1 MGMPDFLL
9 RCSGHDGVE
18 DFFIHITLMENN
30 ARAEE
35 RTVIMSEQA
44 LVAAGVNSWK
54 LNIERANKLFSPLT
68 EEQLL
73 KEVAP
78 GKNRLIYLWGH
89 LTAVHDRMLPLLVLG
104 PRLHPEY
111 DALFLTSPD
120 KTVPTLPAAQEIKQ
134 AWEEVNGKLLAGFE
148 SLSPAAWLEKH
159 DAVSAEDFAKDPR
172 RNRFSL
178 LLNRTTHISFHLG
191 QTALISK

>member
-1 MGMPDFLL
+1 MK
-9 RCSGHDGVE
+9 
-18 DFFIHITLMENN
+18 NN

-35 RTVIMSEQA
+35 RTVLMSEQA
-44 LVAAGVNSWK
+44 LVAAAVNSWK
-54 LNIERANKLFSPLT
+54 LNIERANKLFFPLT

-104 PRLHPEY
+104 PRVYPEY
-111 DALFLTSPD
+111 DALFLTNPD
-120 KTVPTLPAAQEIKQ
+120 KTAPTLPAAPDIKK
-134 AWEEVNGKLLAGFE
+134 AWDDVNGRLLAGFE
-148 SLSPAAWLEKH
+148 GLSGAAWLEKH
-159 DAVSAEDFAKDPR
+159 ASVSDEDFAKDPL
-172 RNRFSL
+172 RNRFSIL
-178 LLNRTTHISFHLG
+178 LSRTTHISFHLG

>member
-1 MGMPDFLL
+1 M
-9 RCSGHDGVE
+9 
-18 DFFIHITLMENN
+18 HITLMKNN

-35 RTVIMSEQA
+35 RTVLMSEQA

-111 DALFLTSPD
+111 DALFLTNPD
-120 KTVPTLPAAQEIKQ
+120 KAAPELPAAAEIKK
-134 AWEEVNGKLLAGFE
+134 AWDDVNGTLLAGFE
-148 SLSPAAWLEKH
+148 SLSATDWLQKH
-159 DAVSAEDFAKDPR
+159 ASVSDEDFAKDPA
-172 RNRFSL
+172 RNRFSVL
-178 LLNRTTHISFHLG
+178 LSRTNHIGFHLG
-191 QTALISK
+191 QTALIPK